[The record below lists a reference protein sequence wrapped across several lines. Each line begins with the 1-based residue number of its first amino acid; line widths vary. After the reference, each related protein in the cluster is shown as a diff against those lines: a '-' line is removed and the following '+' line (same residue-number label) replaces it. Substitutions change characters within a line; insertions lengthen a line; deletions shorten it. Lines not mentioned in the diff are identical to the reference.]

1 MSALFGYPR
10 EDWFEQRSDKFEP
23 MELEQYK
30 MKKVLFELEG
40 VSRHNQAEFDLGD
53 LKVITRFEEETSD
66 MGWLDARLQM
76 NCEKVPALADRG
88 L

>member
-1 MSALFGYPR
+1 
-10 EDWFEQRSDKFEP
+10 
-23 MELEQYK
+23 MEVEQYK

-66 MGWLDARLQM
+66 MG
-76 NCEKVPALADRG
+76 
-88 L
+88 